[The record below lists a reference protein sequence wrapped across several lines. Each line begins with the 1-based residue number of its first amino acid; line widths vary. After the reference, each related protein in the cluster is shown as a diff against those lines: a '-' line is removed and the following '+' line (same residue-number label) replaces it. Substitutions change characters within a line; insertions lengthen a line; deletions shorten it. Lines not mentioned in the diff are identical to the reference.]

1 MNKTVKILAS
11 FVLLFAIAAAGFTYF
26 SIEKAKESAK
36 MEEVIPQTT
45 ETPAVNTEAPTEAVP
60 EPVEKPID
68 LYGTYDTNDIVISEA
83 IDKKGEAE
91 VRYPEIEGLRNKA
104 VQDKINADLRKNMDE
119 LLAKYDT
126 INYANFYTR
135 ANFANVLSISLH
147 IGNDDKY
154 EQKYLNYELV
164 NGNEILLEDLFMR
177 DTDILSIVRDSF
189 YKSSASENWYMWE
202 GQATSPDE
210 NAVYKAVKSYMEDD
224 VKDFSFT
231 PSEICFYT
239 DKRMA
244 SAKMIDHYDEI
255 SIYSKYL
262 TEESIY
268 ENDDI
273 GYEDI
278 FTCADCSYEPFEI
291 IDYGY
296 GEENLWYDLT
306 VWKLYDS
313 EIDEERLE
321 KVIAVNKQVQ
331 EEIYEIVEEYKDK
344 ARNNKDKFYIVMA
357 KPGYYVVSASEYID
371 GQWNY
376 EYSDTMEISSNIQI
390 FEMPIELYESRYR
403 DEIIDTYRYQYF
415 AMRGGA
421 YLDTENLPS
430 DVQFT
435 KIDGTKLVNYTN
447 GNNLVVF
454 SDIFKDCYDYMS
466 FIKAEVTR
474 NYIDYGY
481 SQAEAEEMFNSAE
494 IKLKGGNVEVK
505 TSAFE
510 YPYSI
515 SISQFDKS
523 QLKIFGQEE

>member
-1 MNKTVKILAS
+1 
-11 FVLLFAIAAAGFTYF
+11 
-26 SIEKAKESAK
+26 
-36 MEEVIPQTT
+36 
-45 ETPAVNTEAPTEAVP
+45 
-60 EPVEKPID
+60 
-68 LYGTYDTNDIVISEA
+68 
-83 IDKKGEAE
+83 
-91 VRYPEIEGLRNKA
+91 
-104 VQDKINADLRKNMDE
+104 
-119 LLAKYDT
+119 
-126 INYANFYTR
+126 
-135 ANFANVLSISLH
+135 
-147 IGNDDKY
+147 
-154 EQKYLNYELV
+154 
-164 NGNEILLEDLFMR
+164 
-177 DTDILSIVRDSF
+177 
-189 YKSSASENWYMWE
+189 
-202 GQATSPDE
+202 
-210 NAVYKAVKSYMEDD
+210 
-224 VKDFSFT
+224 
-231 PSEICFYT
+231 
-239 DKRMA
+239 
-244 SAKMIDHYDEI
+244 MIDHYDEI

-331 EEIYEIVEEYKDK
+331 DEIYELVEEYKDK

-371 GQWNY
+371 GQWDY

-390 FEMPIELYESRYR
+390 FEMPIELYENRYR

-421 YLDTENLPS
+421 YLETENLPS
-430 DVQFT
+430 DVKFT

-447 GNNLVVF
+447 GNNLVAF
-454 SDIFKDCYDYMS
+454 SDIFKDGYDYMS

-515 SISQFDKS
+515 GLSQFEKS
-523 QLKIFGQEE
+523 QLKIYGQEE